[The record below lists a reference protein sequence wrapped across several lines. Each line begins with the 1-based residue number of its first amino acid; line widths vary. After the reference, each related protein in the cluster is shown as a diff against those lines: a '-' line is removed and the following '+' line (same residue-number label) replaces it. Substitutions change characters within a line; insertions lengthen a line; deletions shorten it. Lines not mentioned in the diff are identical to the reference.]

1 MNCRRVI
8 GWSPISR
15 RLLELLGF
23 LLSTNSYW
31 SPNKT
36 GTSPR
41 LSPRQ
46 CTGAGSDFIH
56 YPDFDTPL
64 FRGGLPL
71 MITKAQSERHP
82 SSVNPLGL
90 LTSHKQIPLR
100 TLTSPYLTLRLA
112 PNPLFRV
119 SSHYPLLHPPTNSFW
134 YRIGTE
140 TNLRMT
146 DCNRNLSHVH
156 TSAQGAIRIRIRRGG
171 NCVV

>member
-36 GTSPR
+36 VTSPG

-56 YPDFDTPL
+56 YPDFNTPP
-64 FRGGLPL
+64 FSRRFAP
-71 MITKAQSERHP
+71 MITKEQSKRHL
-82 SSVNPLGL
+82 SSDNPLGL
-90 LTSHKQIPLR
+90 SSNHEQIQIR
-100 TLTSPYLTLRLA
+100 TTTNPYFTLRLA
-112 PNPLFRV
+112 PNPLFRL

-134 YRIGTE
+134 YGFGTE
-140 TNLRMT
+140 ALTSCHAYLTRLARLGQFKLELSKNSIFLR
-146 DCNRNLSHVH
+146 S
-156 TSAQGAIRIRIRRGG
+156 SK
-171 NCVV
+171 

>member
-36 GTSPR
+36 VTSPG

-56 YPDFDTPL
+56 YPDFNAPP
-64 FRGGLPL
+64 FSRRFAP
-71 MITKAQSERHP
+71 MITKEQSKRHL
-82 SSVNPLGL
+82 SSDNPLGL
-90 LTSHKQIPLR
+90 LTSHEQIQLR
-100 TLTSPYLTLRLA
+100 TTINPYFTLRLA
-112 PNPLFRV
+112 PNPLNRV

-134 YRIGTE
+134 YRIGTDS
-140 TNLRMT
+140 NRCHMSGLQ
-146 DCNRNLSHVH
+146 RNLLL
-156 TSAQGAIRIRIRRGG
+156 IRRRID
-171 NCVV
+171 VLKPSRLLES